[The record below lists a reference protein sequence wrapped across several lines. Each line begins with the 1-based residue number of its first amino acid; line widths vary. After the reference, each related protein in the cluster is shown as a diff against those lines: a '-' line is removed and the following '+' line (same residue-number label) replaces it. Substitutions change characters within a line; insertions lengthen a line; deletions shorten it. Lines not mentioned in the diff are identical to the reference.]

1 MVNAARSATFAIAF
15 GAVALLGACNKSD
28 SAADSKVAATD
39 TSVTVGTTV
48 GTTEATAANALA
60 TAPASAPMTDG
71 GIFGMLAAANQ
82 SEIDAG
88 QLAES
93 KATNASVKSLARDMV
108 AAHTEML
115 NNGEA
120 LAKQLKITPDTTA
133 AALIRST
140 TDSTASAQNAAA
152 KGSAFDSAYVNSQ
165 VNGYEYVLDL
175 IKRAEDATQNK
186 DLKSARK
193 TDGSKVQSLEPNQG
207 HPGEDAVDGPRGRDI
222 DRVYLDGV
230 ERRTNSTLYRLIEA
244 MRSTNSTDIKYL
256 IQRTVPTFLDD
267 MDRARALRKSF

>member
-1 MVNAARSATFAIAF
+1 MVSAARSATFAIAF
-15 GAVALLGACNKSD
+15 GAVALLGACNGSD
-28 SAADSKVAATD
+28 SAAESKVAATD
-39 TSVTVGTTV
+39 TSMTV
-48 GTTEATAANALA
+48 GTTEATAAAAAN
-60 TAPASAPMTDG
+60 APATEPMTDG

-93 KATNASVKSLARDMV
+93 KATNTSVKSLARDIV
-108 AAHTEML
+108 AAHTEMR
-115 NNGEA
+115 NNGEV
-120 LAKQLKITPDTTA
+120 LAKKLKITPDTTA
-133 AALIRST
+133 AAFIRST
-140 TDSTASAQNAAA
+140 ADSTASALNAAA
-152 KGSAFDSAYVNSQ
+152 TGSAVDSAYVNSQ

-175 IKRAEDATQNK
+175 IKRAENATQNTH
-186 DLKSARK
+186 LKSALK
-193 TDGSKVQSLEPNQG
+193 TDRSKVQSLGPNQG
-207 HPGEDAVDGPRGRDI
+207 QPGEDVLAGPRGRDI